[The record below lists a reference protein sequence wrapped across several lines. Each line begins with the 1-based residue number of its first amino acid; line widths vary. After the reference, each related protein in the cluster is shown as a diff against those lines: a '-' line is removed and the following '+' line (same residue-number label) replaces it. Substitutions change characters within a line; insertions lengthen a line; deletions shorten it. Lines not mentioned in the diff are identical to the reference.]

1 MNAKSLF
8 SQLLVAAFLIASP
21 AIAATTNPS
30 VLAGFHHVPAY
41 TSHILDIDIQN
52 KPGANGGSYAI
63 KTTDSVPVVAAW
75 YKRHLPDQTSE
86 TVTADG
92 HHLFYTK
99 NGSTVDVSKAIPF
112 DGNYTIIGV
121 VAAK

>member
-1 MNAKSLF
+1 MNAKSF
-8 SQLLVAAFLIASP
+8 SAQLLAAALLMVSP

-41 TSHILDIDIQN
+41 TSHILNIDIQN

-63 KTTDSVPVVAAW
+63 KTTDSVQVVAAW
-75 YKRHLPDQTSE
+75 YKRHLPDQTSDK
-86 TVTADG
+86 VTADG
-92 HHLFYTK
+92 HHVFFTK
-99 NGSTVDVSKAIPF
+99 NGSTVDVGKAIPF

-121 VAAK
+121 VTAK